1 MESESI
7 TRTIET
13 GVHGRYL
20 VRVPQAPGPWP
31 ALFSFHGY
39 GEDAAT
45 NMTALHRI
53 PDVNGWLL
61 VAVQALHP
69 FYTKSERVVAS
80 WMTRQDRELAIA
92 DNLAYVTA
100 VVEAVQREFEV
111 ATRRSRSRAFRR
123 AALWL
128 IGRRLI
134 ERRHRAAGHLGAGGV
149 IVLAADVPPDVSAP
163 GSLPSVLIGRGRAD
177 AWYTEEKMAA
187 DLDRLAAVAASVE
200 TCVFDGGH
208 EWTDAFASAAG
219 AFLNRI
225 QRCHAARRRDA
236 LEFAPCQ
243 TSHAEGSSGRR
254 PRPLSG
260 QRLRQVAPDVAAQT
274 PTAPPAVDETLA
286 LVNGRIHTMD
296 ARNTVA
302 RAVTIRNGRFVSVGD
317 TAPRNVPNMRDD
329 RSARPHGRA
338 RD

>member
-7 TRTIET
+7 TRTIQT

-45 NMTALHRI
+45 NMTALQRI
-53 PDVNGWLL
+53 PDVSGWLL

-80 WMTRQDRELAIA
+80 WMTRQDRELAIV

-111 ATRRSRSRAFRR
+111 MTSAIAFAGFSQGGAMAYR
-123 AALWL
+123 AAAY
-128 IGRRLI
+128 
-134 ERRHRAAGHLGAGGV
+134 RAAADRAAADRGAGGV
-149 IVLAADVPPDVSAP
+149 IVLAADVPPDVSTP

-187 DLDRLAAVAASVE
+187 DLDRLAHVAASVE

-208 EWTDAFASAAG
+208 EWTDGFASAAG

-225 QRCHAARRRDA
+225 HPPTALADARR
-236 LEFAPCQ
+236 
-243 TSHAEGSSGRR
+243 
-254 PRPLSG
+254 
-260 QRLRQVAPDVAAQT
+260 
-274 PTAPPAVDETLA
+274 
-286 LVNGRIHTMD
+286 
-296 ARNTVA
+296 
-302 RAVTIRNGRFVSVGD
+302 
-317 TAPRNVPNMRDD
+317 
-329 RSARPHGRA
+329 
-338 RD
+338 